1 MGVGGIVGVERGPDE
16 SEVLADFRPIEEEE
30 FLERAGIGRRVR
42 GSPPPQVRSSDSP
55 SPDRDPLPPGG
66 GGDDVALDRDPVY
79 KAFVRKWCFAEGPLH
94 PPMGNG
100 GLVVG

>member
-1 MGVGGIVGVERGPDE
+1 MGVGGAGVGVERGPDE
-16 SEVLADFRPIEEEE
+16 SEVLADFRPAEDGDRTG
-30 FLERAGIGRRVR
+30 FGSRVR
-42 GSPPPQVRSSDSP
+42 DSPLPYGSRSSRSP
-55 SPDRDPLPPGG
+55 SPDLDRLPSGR
-66 GGDDVALDRDPVY
+66 GGDDGAFDHDPVY